1 MAQLD
6 KLDSNGSNEPDISV
20 PKTVEPN
27 VIILTSGLSGSS
39 VLTAL
44 ICRAGYWSGDRTHK
58 KPHYDTFEN
67 ERLIELDCR
76 IIAEAGYRGNYLLE
90 FSPEAI
96 AEIEASYAKA
106 EHRPYCEF
114 VEQCEW
120 HRPWIW
126 KDPRLWLTIR
136 FWKNVIPL
144 ESCRFIL
151 LSRDSMQTWVSQTL
165 RRQITSYRYSRKYEC
180 CIQDSVLRFLE
191 ENSLPY
197 LHLRYEDLVM
207 SPEPTIQSLNG
218 FLGSRLKL
226 EDLKE
231 VYHKPL
237 YKNPRSSLVKHLQAV
252 AIYLKNYSQRLDLT
266 PDNKRAM

>member
-1 MAQLD
+1 MTLRIFAGRQSAFLYRQSFGRRWANKVAPLWFSSGIGKFWREDTKRFIGSRKTAMAQLD

-96 AEIEASYAKA
+96 AEIEASY
-106 EHRPYCEF
+106 
-114 VEQCEW
+114 
-120 HRPWIW
+120 
-126 KDPRLWLTIR
+126 
-136 FWKNVIPL
+136 
-144 ESCRFIL
+144 
-151 LSRDSMQTWVSQTL
+151 
-165 RRQITSYRYSRKYEC
+165 
-180 CIQDSVLRFLE
+180 
-191 ENSLPY
+191 
-197 LHLRYEDLVM
+197 
-207 SPEPTIQSLNG
+207 
-218 FLGSRLKL
+218 
-226 EDLKE
+226 
-231 VYHKPL
+231 
-237 YKNPRSSLVKHLQAV
+237 
-252 AIYLKNYSQRLDLT
+252 
-266 PDNKRAM
+266 